1 LLSGSI
7 PKFVLSVLCLSG
19 SGEVA
24 CQIVIYSEGIRI
36 IAQRVKKNL
45 DQDGFRDKSRI
56 SRIFGVGTG
65 LTTGLN
71 LNI

>member
-1 LLSGSI
+1 
-7 PKFVLSVLCLSG
+7 
-19 SGEVA
+19 VA

-56 SRIFGVGTG
+56 SRISGVGTG

-71 LNI
+71 LNISEAVLLMSSNPPDL